1 MALFVFF
8 IKLMIAVFILFNLV
22 ERAVK
27 DRREKNVMLFF
38 VIAFIVIVDLRNI
51 IIGTLPENTVYEIT
65 VLLFLLYIL
74 TKSVGDRA
82 KTASLMRN
90 FIDLKALFE
99 TDIIENLEEGVAL
112 IRSDSV
118 AVMASNQAYKALVGD
133 GAFIALPEIVSA
145 VSRGES
151 QIELLDFENKKRTV
165 NVRLTP
171 YGKRYALINLKDV
184 TELANARDL
193 LHQVSADRTSSWDH
207 APNLM
212 MLRNLEG
219 KIGYLNE
226 KMAAFIHRPRQTLV
240 GRYLSEIYQK
250 DDEREAHLYIHEQLI
265 SEQIPR
271 MIKVLKMTYPMGA
284 AGFMQVEE
292 QIIWHN
298 GEKRVFTSAID
309 VTELKVFELFKRAYH
324 LIHLRNRTGQMG
336 TYVVANLIQHDLL
349 FKEML
354 FQPLESELHSLSHLL
369 NGLSTEDLQLFEG
382 VIKSEIAP
390 MQQIIYFNG
399 IHQFSIEEVIF
410 SSDGFLIGVL
420 LRHLNPKASG
430 VSTATIGSKIVG
442 HVKEGILIVDHKGMV
457 VYSNEMIQ
465 RILNYTSEELLG
477 KRLVDISLGLTEE
490 ILFRNMALTKQHNSL
505 HFERIYLTKEGHH
518 VPTEVIAMNL
528 ETGHADQLLLL
539 VRDTSEKFIYK
550 KRLIDSQSRYAQ
562 IFESLQDDIVEIKL
576 PEKSVSFFRE
586 FDAEKGLVGM
596 EISFLQWLTSVHDL
610 DRSIVYEAIDII
622 TSEQSI
628 GHRFEYR
635 YFKNSGW
642 QWYRATGKYIM
653 SDEGASIILVNQ
665 NISEIKAM
673 TQSLD
678 EQRVI
683 LIESERIAH
692 MAHWKFQVSKNTF
705 QVSETFG
712 SIFIQ
717 NEGKTE
723 VYYESFLESMYSPD
737 LNYFEEKFK
746 RFIWNGDPLDIV
758 FRLYH
763 HGKITFVNMIGQVY
777 KDDERLPIYAIG
789 SIADVTERSMTRQR
803 FEESR
808 QLLEHVVEQSPQ
820 GIIIIKNNGHVEKI
834 NHEAIK
840 RLELKGLLEQQT
852 PLDVNLLIDHL
863 ESILKGADE
872 DQITKLIEGT
882 TADGTLSLTTS
893 TLTIDSNPMTDPDG
907 RYLGRILQITPHAP
921 SLRSHDS

>member
-1 MALFVFF
+1 
-8 IKLMIAVFILFNLV
+8 
-22 ERAVK
+22 
-27 DRREKNVMLFF
+27 
-38 VIAFIVIVDLRNI
+38 
-51 IIGTLPENTVYEIT
+51 
-65 VLLFLLYIL
+65 
-74 TKSVGDRA
+74 
-82 KTASLMRN
+82 
-90 FIDLKALFE
+90 
-99 TDIIENLEEGVAL
+99 
-112 IRSDSV
+112 
-118 AVMASNQAYKALVGD
+118 
-133 GAFIALPEIVSA
+133 
-145 VSRGES
+145 
-151 QIELLDFENKKRTV
+151 
-165 NVRLTP
+165 
-171 YGKRYALINLKDV
+171 
-184 TELANARDL
+184 
-193 LHQVSADRTSSWDH
+193 
-207 APNLM
+207 
-212 MLRNLEG
+212 
-219 KIGYLNE
+219 
-226 KMAAFIHRPRQTLV
+226 
-240 GRYLSEIYQK
+240 
-250 DDEREAHLYIHEQLI
+250 
-265 SEQIPR
+265 
-271 MIKVLKMTYPMGA
+271 
-284 AGFMQVEE
+284 
-292 QIIWHN
+292 
-298 GEKRVFTSAID
+298 
-309 VTELKVFELFKRAYH
+309 
-324 LIHLRNRTGQMG
+324 
-336 TYVVANLIQHDLL
+336 
-349 FKEML
+349 
-354 FQPLESELHSLSHLL
+354 
-369 NGLSTEDLQLFEG
+369 
-382 VIKSEIAP
+382 
-390 MQQIIYFNG
+390 
-399 IHQFSIEEVIF
+399 
-410 SSDGFLIGVL
+410 
-420 LRHLNPKASG
+420 
-430 VSTATIGSKIVG
+430 
-442 HVKEGILIVDHKGMV
+442 
-457 VYSNEMIQ
+457 MIQ
-465 RILNYTSEELLG
+465 RILNYTAEELLG
-477 KRLVDISLGLTEE
+477 KRLVDISMGLTEE
-490 ILFRNMALTKQHNSL
+490 ILFRNMTLTKQHNSL
-505 HFERIYLTKEGHH
+505 HFERIYLTKEGHQ

-622 TSEQSI
+622 TSEQSM

-683 LIESERIAH
+683 LTESERIAH
-692 MAHWKFQVSKNTF
+692 MAHWKFQVSRNTF

-712 SIFIQ
+712 SIFFQ

-723 VYYESFLESMYSPD
+723 VYYESFLESLYSPD

-789 SIADVTERSMTRQR
+789 SIADVTEKSMTRQR

-840 RLELKGLLEQQT
+840 RLELERLLEQQSS
-852 PLDVNLLIDHL
+852 LDVNRLIDHL
-863 ESILKGADE
+863 ESILKDTNE
-872 DQITKLIEGT
+872 EQITKLIEGT
-882 TADGTLSLTTS
+882 TADGYLSLTTS
-893 TLTIDSNPMTDPDG
+893 IASSSSNLSSTSILPSAHAALTIDSNPMMDPDG
-907 RYLGRILQITPHAP
+907 RYLGRILQITTHVP